1 MKNRATKHPSKEEIS
16 TYGNFSVLF
25 IELTTFLYNSFNS
38 CRDAENGAHQ
48 ELRRIRRLR
57 VLYLTGFVLMPVVV
71 MLFQYLV
78 YIRSKSMIELIFGI
92 ISILVVLG
100 CFIYFKVVNKRL
112 NTELAQIR
120 SNLSR
125 IQNAYN
131 RVLDSIQYDFE
142 CFLDNKFN
150 NLSCFDNLEKNE
162 LHDFVDALD
171 SLNIDLNPVQKAF
184 RHSSF
189 LNINEDL
196 NNTQVRIKA
205 KEKCKEDF
213 KVFKINAC

>member
-1 MKNRATKHPSKEEIS
+1 
-16 TYGNFSVLF
+16 
-25 IELTTFLYNSFNS
+25 
-38 CRDAENGAHQ
+38 
-48 ELRRIRRLR
+48 
-57 VLYLTGFVLMPVVV
+57 
-71 MLFQYLV
+71 
-78 YIRSKSMIELIFGI
+78 MIELIFGI